1 MLMKCRDALAVMLS
15 AEPGELQPDDLTPL
29 GRHLADCARCRRV
42 AAQLRDDTAHL
53 AAMVAVPRVAV
64 RRAPLRLVPWLA
76 GAAAV
81 TALVVVLRTPPEPDV
96 VIAPPTPSR
105 GIVAAAA
112 PGTPDVE
119 PQLARASG
127 GRDIPVRPRL
137 AALAGT
143 PQPVPEPIS
152 PVSVV
157 AVPLDLP
164 EATLA
169 VAFDPPTSVA
179 AVPLHATPTY
189 ATVAAMTPN
198 PRELAPPNRDVTVV
212 PSRPGVTALWFN

>member
-1 MLMKCRDALAVMLS
+1 
-15 AEPGELQPDDLTPL
+15 LQPDDLTPL

-179 AVPLHATPTY
+179 AVPLYATPTL
-189 ATVAAMTPN
+189 VAVAPTA
-198 PRELAPPNRDVTVV
+198 PRERNLPPPSSDVTVV
-212 PSRPGVTALWFN
+212 PSRLPGVTALWFN